1 MSMKEGYIMFHLP
14 IGTIQ
19 TATVLRK
26 IETGYVL
33 QKETDEVL
41 LHHNETDHE
50 LEVDDDVEVFLYNDK
65 NNQIVAT
72 MTLPTILMDTY
83 DWAEVIEV
91 IPNLGAFV
99 HIGIAKDILVS
110 IDDLPLFENV
120 WPQVGDK
127 LYVTLGKDQEERLL
141 ALPATEGVF
150 DRIREL
156 APDVLFNKEISG
168 HVYRTS
174 KEGTAFFSEDGYR
187 GFIHHTERIEEPR
200 LGEFI
205 KGRVIAVKD
214 DATVNVSL
222 KPLKQERMGDDADTI
237 LAYIENND
245 GAIPFGDKSDPEDIR
260 ATFNMSKSA
269 FKRALGKLMKEK
281 KIEQQDGQTFIK
293 K

>member
-1 MSMKEGYIMFHLP
+1 MFHLP

-41 LHHNETDHE
+41 LHHNETDRE
-50 LEVDDDVEVFLYNDK
+50 LEVDEDVEVFLYNDK

-72 MTLPTILMDTY
+72 TTLPTILMDTY
-83 DWAEVIEV
+83 DWAEVVEV

-110 IDDLPLFENV
+110 IDDLPLFEDV
-120 WPQVGDK
+120 WPQIGDK

-141 ALPATEGVF
+141 ALPATESVF
-150 DRIREL
+150 FGIREL
-156 APDVLFNKEISG
+156 APDDLFNKQISG

-174 KEGTAFFSEDGYR
+174 REGTAFFSEDGYR
-187 GFIHHTERIEEPR
+187 GFIHHSERNEEPR
-200 LGEFI
+200 LGELI

-214 DATVNVSL
+214 DGTVNVSL
-222 KPLKQERMGDDADTI
+222 KPLKQDRMADDADTI
-237 LAYIENND
+237 LAYLEDHD
-245 GAIPFGDKSDPEDIR
+245 GVIPFGNKSDPEAIR
-260 ATFNMSKSA
+260 ETFQMSKSA
-269 FKRALGKLMKEK
+269 FKRALGRLMKEN
-281 KIEQQDGQTFIK
+281 KIEPKDEQTFIK